1 MTAEHGSAAHLN
13 RRNAPSDRQN
23 VPWKW
28 ITIGSGLALAAS
40 MGIMTEVA
48 ASDREDLANRLQ
60 LEESGL
66 TSGVSQFDAYEIRD
80 RANALDTAALITGIA
95 GAAMLVTGVV
105 LWVVETDES
114 SVSLLPTKHGI
125 LVSAGGQF

>member
-1 MTAEHGSAAHLN
+1 
-13 RRNAPSDRQN
+13 
-23 VPWKW
+23 
-28 ITIGSGLALAAS
+28 

-48 ASDREDLANRLQ
+48 ANDREDLANRLQ

-95 GAAMLVTGVV
+95 GAAMLVTGVA
-105 LWVVETDES
+105 LWVVDDDES
-114 SVSLLPTKHGI
+114 NVSIIPTKQG
-125 LVSAGGQF
+125 LMVSTGGQF